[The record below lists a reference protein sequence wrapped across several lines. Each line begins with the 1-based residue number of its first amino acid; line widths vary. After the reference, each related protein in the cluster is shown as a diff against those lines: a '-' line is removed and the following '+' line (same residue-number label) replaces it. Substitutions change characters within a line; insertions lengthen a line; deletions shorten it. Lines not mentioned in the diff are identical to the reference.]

1 MKVKIKIAQIAPF
14 LGDVARN
21 LEKIESEIQVAI
33 GEGAELIIFPELAA
47 TGYMLRDLTYFVALT
62 KEKFPENLLKL
73 SDKIDIIV
81 SGVEENSMH
90 NFFNVAIYLSKGK
103 IIHTHRKVY
112 LPTYGIFEE
121 ARYFTRGTEFRAF
134 DTRFGRI
141 GMVICEDA
149 WHMTSIYSL
158 YQDRAEII
166 VALVASPTRG
176 VAENETA
183 SIATWEHMMQTYS
196 RLVTSYMVFVN
207 RVGYEDGVC
216 FWGGSH
222 IINPLGN
229 LEAKLPYFKESSLIH
244 TVDLA
249 NIRNARIHSQMIKNE
264 SMDLV
269 INNLK
274 SIQKD
279 RK

>member
-1 MKVKIKIAQIAPF
+1 MKVKIKIVQTAPI
-14 LGDVARN
+14 LGDVKKN
-21 LEKIESEIQVAI
+21 LIRIESEILIAI
-33 GEGAELIIFPELAA
+33 KEGAELVIFPELAA

-62 KEKFPENLLKL
+62 KEKFPQKLLKL
-73 SDKIDIIV
+73 SEKIDIII

-90 NFFNVAIYLSKGK
+90 NFYNVAIYLSQGK

-141 GMVICEDA
+141 GMAICEDA

-158 YQDRAEII
+158 YQDRADII
-166 VALVASPTRG
+166 VVLVASPTRG
-176 VAENETA
+176 VAEKETA
-183 SIATWEHMMQTYS
+183 SIATWEHMMQTYA
-196 RLVTSYMVFVN
+196 RLVTTYMVLVN

-222 IINPLGN
+222 IVSPLGN
-229 LEAKLPYFKESSLIH
+229 IEVQLPYFKEASALH
-244 TVDLA
+244 TIDFA

-264 SMDLV
+264 SIDLV
-269 INNLK
+269 VTNLK